1 MNLKM
6 RKNGVFV
13 CNCGVNI
20 AGTVYVDKVVENI
33 SKYPSVKHCES
44 YDYMCSDPGQ
54 KKIEDAIK
62 EKGLNGIVV
71 ACCSP
76 TLHEETFRNATRD
89 AGLNPC
95 VCEIANIRE
104 QCSWV
109 HKDRDKATVKAI
121 RIIKGI
127 IEKVNRNEELVPIK
141 IPVTK
146 KCLVIGAGVSG
157 IQTALDVAE
166 SGYEVYLVEKSPT
179 IGGHMAQ
186 LSETFPT
193 LDCSQ
198 CILTPKMV
206 GVSRHPNIHLF
217 TYSEVVDVKGYVG
230 NFHVKI
236 LKKPRYVTDD
246 CNLCGDCVPV
256 CPQAT
261 INEFDRGLTLRKAIY
276 IPFPQA
282 VPAKYVLD
290 TETCLGINPLMCD
303 KCQKACD
310 VHAIDFDMQPETIEL
325 DVGSIV
331 VATGYDLYPIEKI
344 PEYGY
349 GKYED
354 VIDGLQFERLL
365 SASGPTTGKI
375 RRPSDGKIPK
385 EVVFIQC
392 VGSRDPESHL
402 PYCSKIC
409 CMYTGKHAMLY
420 KHHVPDGQAYIFY
433 MDIRSAGKDYEEF
446 IQRATEEDRV
456 LYIRGRVSKIFKDG
470 DKVMVWGSDTLAGKK
485 VEIAADL
492 VVLATAIVPRKETI
506 ELARMLRIPMGPN
519 NFLKEAHP
527 KLRPVE
533 TLSAGILLAGAVQ
546 APKDI
551 PDTVAQGSAAGSK
564 VAGLLSSDEL
574 SHDPAVVSINE
585 DMCNGCGIC
594 VGICPYDALSLNV
607 EKSVTEVNEVLCEG
621 CGTCSAACPSGAS
634 QLKNS
639 TDVQIARMLKV
650 VV

>member
-1 MNLKM
+1 MK
-6 RKNGVFV
+6 RNGVFV

-20 AGTVYVDKVVENI
+20 AGTVYVDKVVDEI
-33 SKYPSVKHCES
+33 AHYPSVKHCEF

-62 EKGLNGIVV
+62 EKNLDGIIV

-76 TLHEETFRNATRD
+76 TLHEETFRSATERG
-89 AGLNPC
+89 GLNKYS
-95 VCEIANIRE
+95 CEIANIRE

-109 HKDRDKATVKAI
+109 HKDREKATEKAKSII
-121 RIIKGI
+121 RGI
-127 IEKVNRNEELVPIK
+127 IEKVNLNEDLDPIK
-141 IPVTK
+141 VPVTK
-146 KCLVIGAGVSG
+146 RALVIGAGVSG
-157 IQTALDVAE
+157 IQSALDIAD
-166 SGYEVYLVEKSPT
+166 SGYEVLLVEKSPT

-206 GVSRHPNIHLF
+206 AVSRHPRIKLM
-217 TYSEVVDVKGYVG
+217 TMSEVVDVKGYVG
-230 NFHVKI
+230 NFQVTIKEH
-236 LKKPRYVTDD
+236 PRYVTDD
-246 CNLCGDCVPV
+246 CNLCGDCVKV
-256 CPQAT
+256 CPQVT
-261 INEFDRGLTLRKAIY
+261 VNEFDRGLTLRRAIY

-290 TETCLGINPLMCD
+290 DQTCLGLNPLRCD
-303 KCQKACD
+303 KCEKACD
-310 VHAIDFDMQPETIEL
+310 VGAIDYDMQPKFLTEHF
-325 DVGSIV
+325 GSIV
-331 VATGYDLYPIEKI
+331 VATGYDLYDISQI

-349 GKYED
+349 DTYED

-365 SASGPTTGKI
+365 SASGPTKGEV
-375 RRPSDGKIPK
+375 RRPSDGKVPK
-385 EVVFIQC
+385 EVVFIKC
-392 VGSRDPESHL
+392 VGSRDPESHH

-420 KHHVPDGQAYIFY
+420 KHHVPEGQAYVFY

-456 LYIRGRVSKIFKDG
+456 MYIRGRVSKIYREGEKI
-470 DKVMVWGSDTLAGKK
+470 MVWGVDTIAGKK

-492 VVLATAIVPRKETI
+492 VVLATAIVPREETI
-506 ELARMLRIPMGPN
+506 ELAKKLRIPMGPN

-533 TLSAGILLAGAVQ
+533 TLSAGIYLAGAAQ

-551 PDTVAQGSAAGSK
+551 PETVAQGSGASSK
-564 VAGLLSSDEL
+564 VAGLLSADEL
-574 SHDPAVVSINE
+574 THEPTVVRIKVE
-585 DMCNGCGIC
+585 ECNGCGIC
-594 VGICPYDALSLNV
+594 VNICPYEALTLDK
-607 EKSVTEVNEVLCEG
+607 EKGVAVVNDVLCEG
-621 CGTCSAACPSGAS
+621 CGTCAAACPSGAS
-634 QLKNS
+634 QLRNL
-639 TDVQIARMLKV
+639 TDAQIAKMLKEML
-650 VV
+650 